1 MINNYSDFKKCLQ
14 NLSSRPTLLLHACCG
29 PCSTHTIALLDKYFN
44 ITVFYDNSNIDT
56 LEEFTKR
63 FEELKKVIYIFSNVK
78 LVVSSYLPDTFYE
91 AIKGDENLGEF
102 SSRCYKCMKL
112 RMKNTFKYAVDNNFD
127 YFTTTLSISPY
138 KNSNWINEIGYELA
152 KNSDVKFL
160 YSNFKKEE
168 GYKNSIKISNELNL
182 YRQHYCGCIY
192 SKKELKEK
200 ENGQS

>member
-1 MINNYSDFKKCLQ
+1 MINNYSDFKKYLE
-14 NLSSRPTLLLHACCG
+14 NLSSRPKLLLHACCG
-29 PCSTHTIALLDKYFN
+29 PCSTHTIALLDKYFD

-56 LEEFTKR
+56 LEEFNKR
-63 FEELKKVIYIFSNVK
+63 LEELKKVISNFSNVK

-91 AIKGDENLGEF
+91 TIKGDENLGEF

-112 RMKNTFKYAVDNNFD
+112 RMENTFKYAVENNFD
-127 YFTTTLSISPY
+127 YYTTTLSISPY
-138 KNSNWINEIGYELA
+138 KNSNWINEIGYKLA
-152 KNSDVKFL
+152 NNTVKFL